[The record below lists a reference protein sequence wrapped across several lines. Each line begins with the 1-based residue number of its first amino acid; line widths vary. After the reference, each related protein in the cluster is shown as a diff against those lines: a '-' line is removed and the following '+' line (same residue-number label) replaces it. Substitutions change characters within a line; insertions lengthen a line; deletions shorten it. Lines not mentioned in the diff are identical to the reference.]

1 MNDARGYRDVLQRDA
16 IEFMEGLWR
25 MAAMVILSQR
35 KRWSGI
41 CDERE

>member
-1 MNDARGYRDVLQRDA
+1 MLEVTGMCCSGTDA